1 MFGTAVTGID
11 TFNVSLALL
20 VQALLSTAVLLGA
33 LIIATQIG
41 GQGIQ
46 KHVRAVAMTLGVCA
60 FFVKGYLTLTTGT
73 MALF

>member
-1 MFGTAVTGID
+1 MFGTAVTGINS
-11 TFNVSLALL
+11 FNTSFALL
-20 VQALLSTAVLLGA
+20 VQALLSTSVLLGA
-33 LIIATQIG
+33 LVIVTQVG

-46 KHVRAVAMTLGVCA
+46 KPVRAVAMTLGVCA

>member
-11 TFNVSLALL
+11 TFNTSLALL
-20 VQALLSTAVLLGA
+20 IQALLNTAVLIGA
-33 LIIATQIG
+33 ACIATQIG

-46 KHVRAVAMTLGVCA
+46 KPVRAVAMTLGICA
-60 FFVKGYLTLTTGT
+60 FFIKGYLSLTTGT